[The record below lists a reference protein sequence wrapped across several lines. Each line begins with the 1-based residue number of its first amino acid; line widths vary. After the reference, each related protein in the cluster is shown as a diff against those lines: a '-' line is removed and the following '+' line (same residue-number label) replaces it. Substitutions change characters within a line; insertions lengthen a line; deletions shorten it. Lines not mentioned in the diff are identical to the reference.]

1 MAHRNSWFIHW
12 TWWLSIVVLVYRR
25 LVDFILW
32 IMMKTVKLWWIVA
45 FQCQQMLETSRK
57 FSDLF
62 IPFYPTV
69 YSMLEWA
76 WKGQLYEARQNTLCT
91 FRWIYP
97 SCRHLSN
104 CQNMPEISA
113 PCPQMDFTR
122 FPGWKTHPK
131 WVRYE
136 ANSGAAKLDSEA
148 GRGAG
153 ADRFISGVKGEV
165 SAELSDFRC
174 VFLTN
179 LRPFKYVE
187 QT

>member
-1 MAHRNSWFIHW
+1 MLYYESWWKLSNCDGLWLFSVSKCWKRLENSVIFPYH
-12 TWWLSIVVLVYRR
+12 
-25 LVDFILW
+25 FILRH
-32 IMMKTVKLWWIVA
+32 IRYGRVSVERPA
-45 FQCQQMLETSRK
+45 VRSETQRFALSVEYR
-57 FSDLF
+57 
-62 IPFYPTV
+62 Y
-69 YSMLEWA
+69 
-76 WKGQLYEARQNTLCT
+76 
-91 FRWIYP
+91 YP
-97 SCRHLSN
+97 SCRDLSI
-104 CQNMPEISA
+104 CQKKMEISA
-113 PCPQMDFTR
+113 PCPQMDFTCF

-174 VFLTN
+174 DFLTN

-187 QT
+187 ET